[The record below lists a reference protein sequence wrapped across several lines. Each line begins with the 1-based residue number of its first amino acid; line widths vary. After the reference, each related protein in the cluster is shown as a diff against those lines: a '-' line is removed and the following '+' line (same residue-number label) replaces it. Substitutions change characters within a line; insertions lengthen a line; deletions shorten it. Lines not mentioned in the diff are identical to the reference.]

1 MHSLSDLPE
10 DGKIILKFKVEPLED
25 LEAVIKCHM
34 LAPTH
39 WKVVN

>member
-1 MHSLSDLPE
+1 MQSLSDLLE
-10 DGKIILKFKVEPLED
+10 DGKVSLKFKVEPLAD

-34 LAPTH
+34 LAPAH